1 MVNNQFIYFKISVK
15 EGWINRD
22 TGKKS
27 EPRITFQDAK
37 FLADILPTFA
47 KKLSIHLNI
56 LDLNPNLILKL
67 SELFKANSGENL
79 VNFEVLEIEKVTK
92 VVEQNLPVAV
102 PILSSSEESDLD
114 TDVID
119 LDAEMEQPEMEVN
132 LPVTVDENRVVTRL
146 AMPSRKLKVKIT
158 KELLEELDKVPVN
171 YKLN

>member
-1 MVNNQFIYFKISVK
+1 MSVK

-67 SELFKANSGENL
+67 SELFKANSGENSL
-79 VNFEVLEIEKVTK
+79 NFEVLEIEKVTK

-119 LDAEMEQPEMEVN
+119 LDAEMDEPEMEVN

-146 AMPSRKLKVKIT
+146 SMPSRKLKVKIT

>member
-1 MVNNQFIYFKISVK
+1 
-15 EGWINRD
+15 
-22 TGKKS
+22 
-27 EPRITFQDAK
+27 
-37 FLADILPTFA
+37 
-47 KKLSIHLNI
+47 
-56 LDLNPNLILKL
+56 
-67 SELFKANSGENL
+67 
-79 VNFEVLEIEKVTK
+79 VLEIEKVTK

-119 LDAEMEQPEMEVN
+119 LDAEMDEPEMEVN